1 MNDNDRR
8 GIITGREKRVMK
20 PERKRKRRF
29 TESFVFTAGLAFVV
43 IYIVGML
50 ATSGGERIKYDDT
63 GDAVAVFAPTEE
75 RDSDESDR
83 GFWDLLDDC
92 LERAF
97 SKGDG
102 EK

>member
-1 MNDNDRR
+1 MSADNRR
-8 GIITGREKRVMK
+8 GIITGREKRVKK

-43 IYIVGML
+43 IYVVGMI
-50 ATSGGERIKYDDT
+50 ATSGGEKIEYRD
-63 GDAVAVFAPTEE
+63 DAVAIFAPTDE
-75 RDSDESDR
+75 RSDDADSDR

-102 EK
+102 EE